1 MNTGGSKGIH
11 KKKYIKVLGNYTME
25 KLQNIAK
32 NKKIPY
38 TKKLYGKV
46 ENIKRETL
54 IKKLCDFK
62 FKNN

>member
-1 MNTGGSKGIH
+1 MNTSGNKCIN

-46 ENIKRETL
+46 ENIKRKTL
-54 IKKLCDFK
+54 IKKL
-62 FKNN
+62 